1 MELSRSPDPE
11 RVRTRSELAE
21 ALKVLRT
28 TAGLTVRALAE
39 LLGSGKHL
47 HGPGQAKAFRAV
59 LEACGIT
66 DRSAAKLA
74 TLDVTVPACPR
85 ACSE

>member
-1 MELSRSPDPE
+1 MVELP
-11 RVRTRSELAE
+11 
-21 ALKVLRT
+21 
-28 TAGLTVRALAE
+28 
-39 LLGSGKHL
+39 GSGKHL

-74 TLDVTVPACPR
+74 TLDVTVPACPW